1 MGLRPGIG
9 RVTTTCPT
17 SRSAQ
22 PMTGNDALAT
32 TSDARNLHAEND
44 TPAGR
49 GPGRGWVAVGSR
61 WSATR
66 ARTAKELAIGRDRCC
81 VVRTD
86 VAALAIGDNPDRM
99 ALPQGLA
106 PWVLALPIVL
116 YGTGLFLLTIAA
128 GVTSIATTSLSIG
141 TRGRLS
147 LAR

>member
-1 MGLRPGIG
+1 MTRSPP
-9 RVTTTCPT
+9 RRMPETSMQKTTLP
-17 SRSAQ
+17 Q
-22 PMTGNDALAT
+22 
-32 TSDARNLHAEND
+32 
-44 TPAGR
+44 AGDR
-49 GPGRGWVAVGSR
+49 VAVGSR

-81 VVRTD
+81 VVRTA
-86 VAALAIGDNPDRM
+86 VAALAIGDHPDRM

-106 PWVLALPIVL
+106 PWVLALPIAL

>member
-1 MGLRPGIG
+1 MPETSMQK
-9 RVTTTCPT
+9 TTLP
-17 SRSAQ
+17 Q
-22 PMTGNDALAT
+22 
-32 TSDARNLHAEND
+32 
-44 TPAGR
+44 AGDR
-49 GPGRGWVAVGSR
+49 VAVGSR

-66 ARTAKELAIGRDRCC
+66 ARTARGLAIGRDRRC
-81 VVRTD
+81 VVRTA
-86 VAALAIGDNPDRM
+86 VAIGDHPDRM